1 MAGNS
6 ATKARRTGRDGLK
19 LFVVDPHTI
28 YRRGLAVCLEG
39 LPEVESVG
47 HAESVRSAWEDEAL
61 FAADLVVVDHA
72 IPGGT
77 DFLGAVGETTG
88 AAVVVCSSLCSED
101 AVLAALQAGALGVL
115 RKETLS
121 TESLA
126 SAVRAAA
133 DGTGVVTSELL
144 HGLLGG
150 LSPNG
155 HDRPSASRLN
165 EREQQVLSLIAAGH
179 PTREVAQQLC
189 YSERTVKNVLHDV
202 VAKLNARSRSQAV
215 AHAVREGL
223 I

>member
-1 MAGNS
+1 M
-6 ATKARRTGRDGLK
+6 K

-28 YRRGLAVCLEG
+28 YRRGLAACLEG
-39 LPEVESVG
+39 LPEVQSVG
-47 HAESVRSAWEDEAL
+47 HADSVRNAWEDEAL
-61 FAADLVVVDHA
+61 FAADLVLVDHA
-72 IPGGT
+72 MTGGV
-77 DFLGAVGETTG
+77 DFLAAVGEATG
-88 AAVVVCSSLCSED
+88 AAVVVCSSLCAEE
-101 AVLAALQAGALGVL
+101 AVLAALQAGAVGVL

-133 DGTGVVTSELL
+133 SGTGVVTSELL
-144 HGLLGG
+144 HDLLDGLAPDGYEK
-150 LSPNG
+150 P
-155 HDRPSASRLN
+155 PAARLTD
-165 EREQQVLSLIAAGH
+165 REQQVLSLIAEGH

-202 VAKLNARSRSQAV
+202 VTKLNARSRSQAV

>member
-1 MAGNS
+1 V
-6 ATKARRTGRDGLK
+6 K

-47 HAESVRSAWEDEAL
+47 QADSVRRAWEDEAL
-61 FAADLVVVDHA
+61 FASDLVLVDHA
-72 IPGGT
+72 MNGGL
-77 DFLGAVGETTG
+77 DFLAAVGEATG
-88 AAVVVCSSLCSED
+88 AAVVVCSSLCSEE
-101 AVLAALQAGALGVL
+101 AVLAALQAGAAGVL

-121 TESLA
+121 TDSLA

-144 HGLLGG
+144 HDLLDGLAR
-150 LSPNG
+150 NG
-155 HDRPSASRLN
+155 YDKPPAARLTD
-165 EREQQVLSLIAAGH
+165 REQQVLSLIAEGH

-202 VAKLNARSRSQAV
+202 VTKLNARSRSQAV

>member
-1 MAGNS
+1 
-6 ATKARRTGRDGLK
+6 LK

-28 YRRGLAVCLEG
+28 YRRGLAACLEG
-39 LPEVESVG
+39 LHEVQSVA
-47 HAESVRSAWEDEAL
+47 HADSVRSAWEDEAL
-61 FAADLVVVDHA
+61 LASDLVLVDHA
-72 IPGGT
+72 MTGGI
-77 DFLGAVGETTG
+77 DFVGAVGEATG

-101 AVLAALQAGALGVL
+101 AVLAALQAGAVGVL
-115 RKETLS
+115 RKDTLT

-133 DGTGVVTSELL
+133 NGTGVVTSELL
-144 HGLLGG
+144 RDLLDGLVPDG
-150 LSPNG
+150 NG
-155 HDRPSASRLN
+155 KPASARLTD
-165 EREQQVLSLIAAGH
+165 REQQVLSLIAAGH

-202 VAKLNARSRSQAV
+202 VTKMGARSRSQAV

>member
-1 MAGNS
+1 V
-6 ATKARRTGRDGLK
+6 K

-28 YRRGLAVCLEG
+28 YRRGLAACLEA
-39 LPEVESVG
+39 LPEVQSVG
-47 HAESVRSAWEDEAL
+47 QAESVRQAWEDEAL
-61 FAADLVVVDHA
+61 FASDLVLVDHA
-72 IPGGT
+72 MTGGV
-77 DFLGAVGETTG
+77 DFLSAAGEATG
-88 AAVVVCSSLCSED
+88 AAIVVCSSLCTED
-101 AVLAALQAGALGVL
+101 SVLAALQAGAVGVL
-115 RKETLS
+115 RKETLT

-144 HGLLGG
+144 HDLLDGLAPDGYEK
-150 LSPNG
+150 SP
-155 HDRPSASRLN
+155 AARLTD
-165 EREQQVLSLIAAGH
+165 REQQVLSLIAAGH

-202 VAKLNARSRSQAV
+202 VTKLNARSRSQAV